1 MKRILSALLA
11 LLMLGTAMTACGGN
25 DSPAQSN
32 ETTAADTQQAD
43 TAETTAA
50 ETELTDGLPEKDMD
64 GFTLTILH
72 YNQKQLSWVNHQLMA
87 EAENGDLVNDAVY
100 KRNREIEERFGAKLN
115 IVEVDAP
122 GTTMANAVLAGETT
136 YDIVLQSGANIIS
149 NIQYLSDFGQ
159 LDYIDFEGQHWNP
172 DASGMFLIGGK
183 RLAAAGNFVLAYLT
197 GTSCT
202 MFNKDLKDSLGIE
215 DNFYKMVL
223 DGKWTVDEFYR
234 LARLAIADLNGDGAM
249 TRDDRFGALGTTS
262 MVYHG
267 SLITGAGF
275 KYVNHNKDGYPEFTM
290 PDDEKMMSFVLEML
304 DIRIN
309 EPYLFY
315 TESTSSGSSDTYVLF
330 EKGQSLFLSQ
340 FVKRIQDYRGMD
352 IDFGILPNPKYDEA
366 QENYYG
372 RTAIGEASTLPKTVD
387 TARYENIGILL
398 EALAFHSQHNLLED
412 YKEVLLKTKLA
423 RDDDSAAM
431 LDYVFN
437 GMVFDIGM
445 VVSSSTMDTV
455 VGGMFFNKTN
465 TLAST
470 MASMET
476 QADAAIEKIIQT
488 VEESMK

>member
-100 KRNREIEERFGAKLN
+100 KRNREVEERFGAKLN

-149 NIQYLSDFGQ
+149 NIQYLADFGQ

-249 TRDDRFGALGTTS
+249 TKDDRFGALGTTS

-309 EPYLFY
+309 EPYLYY

-330 EKGQSLFLSQ
+330 EKGQSLFLTQ

-366 QENYYG
+366 QESYYG

-398 EALAFHSQHNLLED
+398 EALAFHSQYNLLED

-445 VVSSSTMDTV
+445 VVSSSTMDNI

-465 TLAST
+465 SLAST
-470 MASMET
+470 IASMET
-476 QADAAIEKIIQT
+476 QADAAIQAIIDA
-488 VEESMK
+488 VDSNL